1 MTDDLSELERIVE
14 LELHDVETSQ
24 PVDEAVRVPVDDWI
38 FDPAEAEGDE
48 VRLRSL
54 LGAVETMENPPQPGA
69 NHATEE
75 G

>member
-1 MTDDLSELERIVE
+1 MSELERIVE
-14 LELHDVETSQ
+14 AELHDAETSQ
-24 PVDEAVRVPVDDWI
+24 PVDEAVRMPVDEWI
-38 FDPAEAEGDE
+38 FDPADAEGDE

-54 LGAVETMENPPQPGA
+54 LGAVETIENPPRAGA